1 MRIVGDLDVADRILQ
16 ALEAVS
22 DPELPALS
30 IVDLGMVR
38 EVSGGP
44 RPGVVLT
51 PTFVGCPATQV
62 IRERVGQR
70 LEEAGLG
77 QTQVALRLAPPWTSD
92 WISDRG
98 RRRLME
104 LGLAPPAPR
113 RDETPSACPRCASP
127 RTEQISAFGGA
138 PCLELR
144 RCLACQEPYQGFK
157 CH

>member
-1 MRIVGDLDVADRILQ
+1 MRIVGDLGIADRILQ

-38 EVSGGP
+38 EIDGGP
-44 RPGVVLT
+44 GTGVVVT
-51 PTFVGCPATQV
+51 PTFLGCPATQV
-62 IRERVGQR
+62 IRQQVGHR
-70 LEEAGLG
+70 LDEAGLG
-77 QTQVALRLAPPWTSD
+77 QTRVALRLAPPWTSD
-92 WISDRG
+92 WITDRG
-98 RRRLME
+98 RRRLAE
-104 LGLAPPAPR
+104 LGLAPPSPR
-113 RDETPSACPRCASP
+113 GVEATSPCPRCASP

-144 RCLACQEPYQGFK
+144 RCLACHEPYQGFK